1 LSGASV
7 RNRAMNDP
15 KFPLIDGC
23 QACARAG
30 SAILNW
36 QRDANGKFLG
46 TSFDGMLGPTTA
58 VVDLVGT

>member
-1 LSGASV
+1 
-7 RNRAMNDP
+7 MNDP